1 MVMGLGFALADE
13 GREAGLAPNDEAV
26 TRSTT
31 QLLHQLL
38 TTGAPEW
45 AVEEAFA
52 WGADADLRSHMGF
65 TAVHLAAAYAPLDS
79 LKVVAARAKGLD
91 AQATVTRLT
100 ALSMAAVNN
109 DMLERYRVLLEAG
122 ANPNAPDGHGF
133 LPLESAA
140 AKGGLLAPMLP
151 VSVATVR
158 LLLAHGADPS
168 LELDPEAPMSTMMVI
183 HGAPADLLAELVAAG
198 MRIETEPDEDGWT
211 LLTTVTM
218 RGLSPDV
225 AEFLLDVGV
234 DASVPYEG
242 LLPYEYAHEH
252 EHYQGTRALERL
264 KKAPDRRGREPDRKT
279 PAGISAPAAGAQ
291 QVTGA
296 QQP

>member
-1 MVMGLGFALADE
+1 MVMGLGFALADG

-38 TTGAPEW
+38 TTGAPAW

-52 WGADADLRSHMGF
+52 WGADADLRSHLGF

-79 LKVVAARAKGLD
+79 LKVVAARAKDLD
-91 AQATVTRLT
+91 SQGTIVRSTPLT
-100 ALSMAAVNN
+100 MAAAQD

-122 ANPNAPDGHGF
+122 ADPNAPDGYGF
-133 LPLESAA
+133 LPLLAA
-140 AKGGLLAPMLP
+140 TTGGRLWEAMLP
-151 VSVATVR
+151 ESVATAR
-158 LLLAHGADPS
+158 LLLSHGADPS
-168 LELDPEAPMSTMMVI
+168 IELDPDSPLGSTMVML
-183 HGAPADLLAELVAAG
+183 GAPASLLEELVAAG

-264 KKAPDRRGREPDRKT
+264 KEAPDRRGREPDRKT